1 MADKTIDQMKTEV
14 LDTYFHNKTNLPNA
28 EGRTM
33 SAHRTTQEIK
43 EELAPMVE
51 LSDTEI
57 IEYMQQKDY
66 HFVNDADGIVKW
78 AIWYQK

>member
-14 LDTYFHNKTNLPNA
+14 LDTYFHNKTNLPKA
-28 EGRTM
+28 EGETM

-43 EELAPMVE
+43 DELAPMVE

-57 IEYMQQKDY
+57 IEYMRQKDY
-66 HFVNDADGIVKW
+66 HFVNDDDGIVKW
-78 AIWYQK
+78 AIWYQR